1 MVRPILRYV
10 IAVGGIVLVVGSAFA
25 IAPQIWPPD
34 PDASLTLKNGQ
45 IVGETIGFVWAA
57 DPDTATSRSARA
69 SSAFAPFR

>member
-10 IAVGGIVLVVGSAFA
+10 IAVGGIVLLVGSALA

-45 IVGETIGFVWAA
+45 IVGETIGFVRWLRFEI
-57 DPDTATSRSARA
+57 DGGIGMMIRLP
-69 SSAFAPFR
+69 